1 MIRTETCYFT
11 FGRFNP
17 PTVGH
22 QKLLAK
28 LIHESGHNDVMIF
41 PTKTVDKTKNPLKFR
56 SKVNWMKRSFPD
68 WRDYIV
74 DNEECCR
81 TIITTCQHMMML
93 GYKNIV
99 MVVGQ
104 DRVDE
109 FDDLLQRRNR
119 TDDFA
124 FDKVEVVSAGL
135 RDPDKEGAEGMSA
148 SKLRA
153 YAKAG
158 DSSGFREGTSNSM
171 KPSMKLR
178 MMREVRKGMGL

>member
-1 MIRTETCYFT
+1 
-11 FGRFNP
+11 
-17 PTVGH
+17 
-22 QKLLAK
+22 
-28 LIHESGHNDVMIF
+28 
-41 PTKTVDKTKNPLKFR
+41 
-56 SKVNWMKRSFPD
+56 
-68 WRDYIV
+68 
-74 DNEECCR
+74 
-81 TIITTCQHMMML
+81 MMML